1 MWDNEVVPA
10 NLVSANFRML
20 FKLKGSKEDPSR
32 YRCIAL
38 LNHAYKVLSI
48 ILLGRLLNISDSFLQ
63 DWQAGFREE
72 RGCRDNAMIL
82 RVLCEKM
89 VALGKTLAVVF
100 VDYSAAFD
108 SISHKFVDDSS
119 VGPNVLADIGK

>member
-48 ILLGRLLNISDSFLQ
+48 ILILLGRLLNISDSFLQ

-89 VALGKTLAVVF
+89 VELGKSLAVVF
-100 VDYSAAFD
+100 VD
-108 SISHKFVDDSS
+108 
-119 VGPNVLADIGK
+119 